1 MNELDHPQSST
12 QWVDGGDIAD
22 VFRRRKFV
30 IGEEPNE
37 VVVVCHDGGVY
48 ALQNICI
55 HKGRELGKGV
65 VLRDRL
71 VCPGHQWSFDLQT
84 GWESVKERCQP
95 TYAVRITDAGRVEVD
110 LASRRIA
117 IAEASATETSS

>member
-1 MNELDHPQSST
+1 MSDLDDPVTSPE
-12 QWVDGGDIAD
+12 WLDVGDVVD
-22 VFRRRKFV
+22 VVRRRKFV
-30 IGEEPNE
+30 VGEEPNE
-37 VVVVCHDGGVY
+37 IVVVCHGDNVY

-65 VLRDRL
+65 ILRDRL

-110 LASRRIA
+110 VASRMIA
-117 IAEASATETSS
+117 IQEASASETSS